1 MAGAGHDSFLN
12 DEKRFILSLKGLS
25 MGRCRG
31 TGLVVFLAFEFAVA
45 LSADR
50 LFASSV
56 PARHRSRS
64 DKDINAIGHR
74 KIARG
79 SNFYRKNEAEIG
91 KEFSAAFEEK
101 TAMLRDPA
109 IADYL
114 ARLTQKVARNSDA
127 DLPIT
132 VRVIDSDEVNAFTL
146 PGGYQYV
153 SLGLLLRLE
162 SEAELASVL
171 ARGIAH
177 TALHSATRE
186 MTREAMARIGSIPLI
201 FVGSGVPPV
210 GKSANFLPLTLLS
223 WRREDE
229 LDADYFGLQ
238 YVYRA
243 GYLPECFS
251 QALQRVW
258 ADDEAARLS
267 VAMAFR
273 PLPPLPDRLKA
284 VQKEIAE
291 VRPKQTAMT
300 VSTPEFEL
308 FQEHLRV
315 FRPKELTPK
324 NPGSAAQ
331 GPL

>member
-25 MGRCRG
+25 MGRCSG
-31 TGLVVFLAFEFAVA
+31 TRLVVFLAFEFAVA

-229 LDADYFGLQ
+229 LDADYFGAQ
-238 YVYRA
+238 YMYKA
-243 GYLPECFS
+243 GYDPKCLMKLVQRIGNTSSATDQEVFEPLRSFPPVDERLA
-251 QALQRVW
+251 AL
-258 ADDEAARLS
+258 
-267 VAMAFR
+267 
-273 PLPPLPDRLKA
+273 
-284 VQKEIAE
+284 QKEISTILPPQPDAI
-291 VRPKQTAMT
+291 
-300 VSTPEFEL
+300 VSTPGFNA
-308 FQEHLRV
+308 FKDRLRA
-315 FRPKELTPK
+315 E
-324 NPGSAAQ
+324 GSE
-331 GPL
+331 PRK